1 MEDQAIPTD
10 TVTNESP
17 QNEVPQASESSSSSY
32 KPGDFSFVENKLHR
46 YMLHD
51 TYTALDT
58 TKLWDFIKDVP
69 INSPDYLEKN
79 PEILE
84 LFLTMKYKAHSIDT
98 FGVVLRNMRKIAEV
112 GWDAYVAEWLATK
125 DK

>member
-1 MEDQAIPTD
+1 MEEQS
-10 TVTNESP
+10 V
-17 QNEVPQASESSSSSY
+17 QSETTQSSDGATSTY
-32 KPGDFSFVENKLHR
+32 QPGDFSFVENKFHR

-51 TYTALDT
+51 IYTALDT

-69 INSPDYLEKN
+69 ITSKDYLEKN
-79 PEILE
+79 PEILT
-84 LFLTMKYKAHSIDT
+84 LFLTMKYKAHTMDT
-98 FGVVLRNMRKIAEV
+98 FGVVLRNMRKITEV